1 MSINNH
7 ITSYNNNILYHKNRR
22 CCELEIENKENVIPN
37 KSISYFS
44 NKHFL
49 NNINNGGKNKLYKL
63 NEKEQIQLDSKSDC
77 LNIFK
82 QEISFS
88 FDYINIKK
96 DIVHL
101 QLKLKEFNSSA
112 CPKEEYFM
120 KNFGTTY
127 IIDNILKGNSKN
139 NDEDEDDD
147 SGSNDDSDDREA
159 FYLGNCVGISNNFN
173 FRSKLLSTFCLND
186 QIRKK
191 DKFLKKTIQFQNL
204 HKLPDYD
211 VNENFN
217 PKNFLKKKISQSETQ
232 NSQNPSSKI
241 DKNHYNLHQ
250 NMNKNYRQEIPN
262 DKDISKVIL
271 KKSYNLL
278 HQDIKSTNST
288 SIQEKTKE
296 KLETLPLNKNIRFS
310 KNDNEQIFEADES
323 LLNISDLSK
332 DDSSKSSIH
341 INSFNGDNNKNSDNI
356 IIIRN
361 LDETKLKNE
370 NFKNNKTSEMQNNT
384 LNTSDNDNIQNKE
397 KEEQLNSNIKNVIIK
412 SKNQSDTTLNSYL
425 IESFNLNI
433 DNNNKQELPEIKDNS
448 AQKLYQANYE
458 LNTKNSSYLTNSQ
471 KSTNEEFNSSKH
483 KTKSDNII
491 FEVTANTNDNKSNI
505 TETNTISQRKS
516 VAFSEKDMVV
526 QFGEK
531 ENVKSFV
538 INYNKTHKNSI
549 LKSNNF
555 HFIVYI
561 RKTKL

>member
-1 MSINNH
+1 
-7 ITSYNNNILYHKNRR
+7 
-22 CCELEIENKENVIPN
+22 
-37 KSISYFS
+37 
-44 NKHFL
+44 
-49 NNINNGGKNKLYKL
+49 
-63 NEKEQIQLDSKSDC
+63 
-77 LNIFK
+77 
-82 QEISFS
+82 
-88 FDYINIKK
+88 
-96 DIVHL
+96 
-101 QLKLKEFNSSA
+101 
-112 CPKEEYFM
+112 
-120 KNFGTTY
+120 
-127 IIDNILKGNSKN
+127 
-139 NDEDEDDD
+139 
-147 SGSNDDSDDREA
+147 
-159 FYLGNCVGISNNFN
+159 LGNCVGISNNFH

-204 HKLPDYD
+204 HKLPDHD

-217 PKNFLKKKISQSETQ
+217 PKNFLKKKISPSETQ
-232 NSQNPSSKI
+232 NSQNPSSKK
-241 DKNHYNLHQ
+241 DKIHYNLHQ
-250 NMNKNYRQEIPN
+250 NMNMNKNSQQEIPN

-310 KNDNEQIFEADES
+310 KNDNEQILEADES

-332 DDSSKSSIH
+332 DDSSKSSIP
-341 INSFNGDNNKNSDNI
+341 INSINGDNNKNSDNI

-384 LNTSDNDNIQNKE
+384 LNTSDNDNIQNIE
-397 KEEQLNSNIKNVIIK
+397 KEEQLNANIKNVNIK

-433 DNNNKQELPEIKDNS
+433 DNNKKQEVSKEALPEIKDNS
-448 AQKLYQANYE
+448 AQKLYQANCE

-483 KTKSDNII
+483 KKKSDNII

-505 TETNTISQRKS
+505 TETNTFSQRKS
-516 VAFSEKDMVV
+516 VSFSEKDKVV
-526 QFGEK
+526 HFGAK